1 MTLSR
6 LIGMTRTEESAPGT
20 LYDALAGL
28 RDRLEDLE
36 QALASLRRQ
45 RPRNGDGKRIHP
57 LNGPLRA

>member
-6 LIGMTRTEESAPGT
+6 LNGMTRTEGSTPGN

-36 QALASLRRQ
+36 HALASLRRQ
-45 RPRNGDGKRIHP
+45 RPRNGAGERIHP